1 MKLFIRKEADRYRIY
16 NLKRGPRQLVS
27 ISQRLYSVDDNLFY
41 RDPQTS
47 EAYVMYDIDSLQPY
61 GHEPEYL
68 NTEMLRVQIL
78 SSNISGTKKSMVWKL
93 DGSKIDKYLTAIIM
107 VGAFLYVLLKGGL
120 F

>member
-1 MKLFIRKEADRYRIY
+1 MKYFVRKESDRYRIY
-16 NLKRGPRQLVS
+16 NLKRGSRQLVS

-47 EAYVMYDIDSLQPY
+47 DAYIMYDIDNLQPY
-61 GHEPEYL
+61 GHVPEYL

-78 SSNISGTKKSMVWKL
+78 SSNISGTKKSTVWKL
-93 DGSKIDKYLTAIIM
+93 DGSHIEKYLTAIIV
-107 VGAFLYVLLKGGL
+107 VGAFLYVILKGGL

>member
-1 MKLFIRKEADRYRIY
+1 M
-16 NLKRGPRQLVS
+16 VS
-27 ISQRLYSVDDNLFY
+27 ISQRLYSVDDGLFY

-61 GHEPEYL
+61 GHEANYL

-78 SSNISGTKKSMVWKL
+78 SSNISGTKKGMVFKL
-93 DGSKIDKYLTAIIM
+93 DSSHIEKYLSTIIV
-107 VGAFLYVLLKGGL
+107 VGALLYVLLTGGL